1 MARRALLPLLC
12 LALSGT
18 AAPARAQ
25 ELSPRAS
32 YILHCSGCH
41 GMTGGGATA
50 AGIPDF
56 SGSVGHIATLDL
68 GRTYIMHVP
77 GVVSASLSDAEIAE
91 VMNYVLDAWGDG
103 RGAPFTPEEVTRRR
117 AAPVED
123 VVAFRRSVAE
133 EMGRRGLPIAEYP
146 WP

>member
-1 MARRALLPLLC
+1 MARRAFLLLG
-12 LALSGT
+12 LALAGA
-18 AAPARAQ
+18 AAPSGAA

-41 GMTGGGATA
+41 GMTGAGATE

-56 SGSVGHIATLDL
+56 AGSVGHIATLDL

-77 GVVSASLSDAEIAE
+77 GVVSASLSDAQIAE

-103 RGAPFTPEEVTRRR
+103 ASAPFTPEEVTRRR
-117 AAPVED
+117 AIPVGD
-123 VVAFRRSVAE
+123 VVAFRRVVAE
-133 EMGRRGLPIAEYP
+133 EMGRAGLPIAEYP